1 MKTKCVIVKAAGR
14 RIDPWNAAWYDLPH
28 QKIVRDYFNTGD
40 ITVYDGTLKLLRF
53 SDSIKIN
60 IDEPVDQDLASYIR
74 QNFDYIA
81 LRPSNYLHEE
91 MQWGQFPAWLEALE
105 LPVICLGIGAQA
117 TRRHAIK
124 LTGDNQR
131 VWQMISERA
140 ASIGVRGPY
149 SASLLNDNGI
159 ANAEIVGCPTMFRHR
174 RPDIE
179 LRHKQVDGSSRLAFS
194 LRRETGDNYTDDA
207 DAFLTTQ
214 KRIIAQIDRRFD
226 LTITL
231 HGETEEKAY
240 YYQDRT
246 EIPVAR
252 QRLID
257 SGWLDPVYG
266 PILEKL
272 YTSNLFFTLSPSH
285 YDEFI
290 ATMDFAVGYR
300 VHGVLPAL
308 AAGVPSVLLRY
319 DARSEELA
327 ETLHVPIMDPLDFIK
342 TAPEDVFAAERFAEF
357 ERQFPSG
364 YQAMKTFLE
373 RNDVAHRM

>member
-1 MKTKCVIVKAAGR
+1 VKAAGR
-14 RIDPWNAAWYDLPH
+14 RSDPWNAAWYDLSLSSLTN
-28 QKIVRDYFNTGD
+28 DYFNTGD
-40 ITVYDGTLKLLRF
+40 ITVYDSTLKALRF
-53 SDSIKIN
+53 DDSIRIN
-60 IDEPVDQDLASYIR
+60 IDEPVDRDLAGYIR
-74 QNFDYIA
+74 ETFDYIA

-91 MQWGQFPAWLEALE
+91 MQWGYFPAWLEALS

-117 TRRHAIK
+117 SRRQLIK
-124 LTGDNQR
+124 LTGDNLR
-131 VWQMISERA
+131 VWQMISERT
-140 ASIGVRGPY
+140 ASIGVRGAY
-149 SASLLNDNGI
+149 SASILNDNGI

-174 RPDIE
+174 EPEIK
-179 LRHKQVDGSSRLAFS
+179 LRHKHVESGSRLAFS
-194 LRRETGDNYTDDA
+194 LRRETGHNYTEDA
-207 DAFLTTQ
+207 DAFLNTQ
-214 KRIIAQIDRRFD
+214 KRIIAQLDRRFD

-246 EIPVAR
+246 EIPAAR

-285 YDEFI
+285 YDQFI
-290 ATMDFAVGYR
+290 GTVDFTVGYR

-327 ETLHVPIMDPLDFIK
+327 ETLNVPLMDPVDFIK
-342 TAPEDVFAAERFAEF
+342 AAPEEVFAAERFAEF
-357 ERQFPSG
+357 ERQFLSK
-364 YQAMKTFLE
+364 YQAMKDFLD
-373 RNDVAHRM
+373 RNDVAHWM